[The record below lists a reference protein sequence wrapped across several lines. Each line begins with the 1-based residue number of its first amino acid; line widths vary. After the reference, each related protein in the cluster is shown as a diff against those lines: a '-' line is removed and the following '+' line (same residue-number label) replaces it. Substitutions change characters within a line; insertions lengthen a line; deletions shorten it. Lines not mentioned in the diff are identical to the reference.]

1 LWEAPEGSFPATTR
15 LFSAEIGGELP
26 QLDFPQHPPRE
37 GSPRPRPVI
46 VSLGEKPRAMMQANR
61 LPIPEYQ
68 QKH

>member
-1 LWEAPEGSFPATTR
+1 MWGGWKARSLPLRDF
-15 LFSAEIGGELP
+15 FSAEIGGELP

-37 GSPRPRPVI
+37 GSPRPRLVI
-46 VSLGEKPRAMMQANR
+46 VSLGEKPRAMMQTNR